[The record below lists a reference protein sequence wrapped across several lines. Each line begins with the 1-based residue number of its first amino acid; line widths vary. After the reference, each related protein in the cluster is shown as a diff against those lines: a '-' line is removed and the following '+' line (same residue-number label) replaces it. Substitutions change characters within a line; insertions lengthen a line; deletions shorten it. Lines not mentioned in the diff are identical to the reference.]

1 MMVCPLV
8 PLRASWK
15 EWNGLWQTFHRAF
28 SAWINWSRWKKLS
41 RAGSFLW
48 PRSVRGV
55 CLHLISLPLSP
66 SLSPSLSPIDY
77 IKFLSLHIYPQY
89 EPIHIWSQKYTLQAN
104 SDFFYFH
111 LQNCWR
117 WDCFIGTRSY
127 MTYMLYWSLLEKQGF
142 CQFYCKRVWRP
153 DTFTFLFGQCLS
165 LRISYAV
172 PKGP

>member
-1 MMVCPLV
+1 MAEVC
-8 PLRASWK
+8 A
-15 EWNGLWQTFHRAF
+15 
-28 SAWINWSRWKKLS
+28 
-41 RAGSFLW
+41 
-48 PRSVRGV
+48 RSVFAFDIFT
-55 CLHLISLPLSP
+55 LISISVSISISYL
-66 SLSPSLSPIDY
+66 DY

-153 DTFTFLFGQCLS
+153 DTLLLSCLANVYHLEFHMLF
-165 LRISYAV
+165 RKDH
-172 PKGP
+172 KGPRI